1 MSAKN
6 LQLLLETAY
15 DTEYPQVFEEGAIN
29 VYNKFEEAYK
39 IFVKTNKPTDELNFR
54 FERVRLGVAIAFIK
68 AYTRL
73 ADNETS
79 IEALEVLQ
87 QAIKA
92 KSSKEIDKI
101 VQKKISVFDNL
112 YHEIFVNEE
121 REQILGLFEA
131 TLDAGSKEELDEL
144 ILEGLELLSS
154 IDFEHHAQKDDED
167 DEPLDE
173 DFLKSIK

>member
-1 MSAKN
+1 MSARN

-15 DTEYPQVFEEGAIN
+15 DTENPQVFEEGATN
-29 VYNKFEEAYK
+29 VYQKFEAEYRNYT
-39 IFVKTNKPTDELNFR
+39 KTQKPTQELNFL
-54 FERVRLGVAIAFIK
+54 FERVRLGVAIAFVK

-79 IEALEVLQ
+79 VEALQVLQ
-87 QAIKA
+87 DAIRA

-101 VQKKISVFDNL
+101 VQKKIAVFDNL

-121 REQILGLFEA
+121 RQQILALFEA
-131 TLDAGSKEELDEL
+131 TLDAGAKEELDEL
-144 ILEGLELLSS
+144 MIEGLELLTA
-154 IDFEHHAQKDDED
+154 IDFEHHAQQDDD

-173 DFLKSIK
+173 DFLKSIQ

>member
-15 DTEYPQVFEEGAIN
+15 DTENPQVFEESATN
-29 VYNKFEEAYK
+29 VYKKFEEAYK
-39 IFVKTNKPTDELNFR
+39 TYANTSKPSDELNYR
-54 FERVRLGVAIAFIK
+54 FERVRLGIAIAFVK

-79 IEALEVLQ
+79 VEALEVLQ
-87 QAIKA
+87 DAIKA
-92 KSSKEIDKI
+92 KSTKEIDKI
-101 VQKKISVFDNL
+101 VQKKIAVFDNL

-144 ILEGLELLSS
+144 MLEGLELLTT
-154 IDFEHHAQKDDED
+154 IDFEHHAQKDDD
-167 DEPLDE
+167 DEIDE
-173 DFLKSIK
+173 DLLKSIQ

>member
-15 DTEYPQVFEEGAIN
+15 DSENPQVFEEGAVA
-29 VYNKFEEAYK
+29 VYNKFEEAYRT
-39 IFVKTNKPTDELNFR
+39 FAKTNKPSDELNFR
-54 FERVRLGVAIAFIK
+54 YERVRLGVAIAFLK

-79 IEALEVLQ
+79 IEALEVLKE
-87 QAIKA
+87 AIKA
-92 KSSKEIDKI
+92 KSSQEIDKI
-101 VQKKISVFDNL
+101 VQKKIAVFDNL

-131 TLDAGSKEELDEL
+131 TLDASSKEELDEL
-144 ILEGLELLSS
+144 ILEGLELLTA
-154 IDFEHHAQKDDED
+154 IDFEHHAQKDDD

-173 DFLKSIK
+173 DFLKSIQ

>member
-6 LQLLLETAY
+6 LQLLLDTAY
-15 DTEYPQVFEEGAIN
+15 NTENPTVFEEGATQ
-29 VYNKFEEAYK
+29 VYQKFEEAYK
-39 IFVKTNKPTDELNFR
+39 TFVRTNKATDELNFR
-54 FERVRLGVAIAFIK
+54 FERVRLGVAIALLK

-87 QAIKA
+87 EAIKA

-101 VQKKISVFDNL
+101 VQKKIAVFDNL

-121 REQILGLFEA
+121 REHILGLFEA
-131 TLDAGSKEELDEL
+131 TLDASSKEELDEL
-144 ILEGLELLSS
+144 MLEGLELLTA
-154 IDFEHHAQKDDED
+154 IDFEHHAQPDDD

>member
-6 LQLLLETAY
+6 LQLLLQTAY
-15 DTEYPQVFEEGAIN
+15 DSENPQVFEEGAIT
-29 VYNKFEEAYK
+29 VYQKFEEAYRT
-39 IFVKTNKPTDELNFR
+39 FVKTNKPTDELNFR
-54 FERVRLGVAIAFIK
+54 FERVRLGVAIAFLK

-79 IEALEVLQ
+79 IEALQVLQ
-87 QAIKA
+87 EAIKA

-101 VQKKISVFDNL
+101 VQKKIAVFDNL

-121 REQILGLFEA
+121 REHILGMFEA
-131 TLDAGSKEELDEL
+131 TLDASSKEELDEL
-144 ILEGLELLSS
+144 MLEGLELLTA
-154 IDFEHHAQKDDED
+154 IDFEHHAQQDD

-173 DFLKSIK
+173 DFLKSIQ

>member
-15 DTEYPQVFEEGAIN
+15 DTENPQVFEEGAAN
-29 VYNKFEEAYK
+29 VYKKFEEAYK
-39 IFVKTNKPTDELNFR
+39 VFVQTSKPSDELNFR
-54 FERVRLGVAIAFIK
+54 FERVRLGVGIAFLK

-79 IEALEVLQ
+79 IEALQVLQ
-87 QAIKA
+87 EAIKA

-101 VQKKISVFDNL
+101 VQKKIKVFDNL

-121 REQILGLFEA
+121 REHILGLFEA
-131 TLDAGSKEELDEL
+131 TLDASSREELDEL
-144 ILEGLELLSS
+144 MLEGLELLTA
-154 IDFEHHAQKDDED
+154 IDFEHHAQQDDD

-173 DFLKSIK
+173 DFLKSIQ

>member
-15 DTEYPQVFEEGAIN
+15 DSENPQVFEEGAAD
-29 VYNKFEEAYK
+29 VYKKFEEAYRAYAR
-39 IFVKTNKPTDELNFR
+39 TNKITEELNFR
-54 FERVRLGVAIAFIK
+54 FERVRLGVAIAFVK

-79 IEALEVLQ
+79 IEALQVLQ
-87 QAIKA
+87 DAIKA

-101 VQKKISVFDNL
+101 VQKKIAVFDNL

-131 TLDAGSKEELDEL
+131 ALDAGAKEELDEL
-144 ILEGLELLSS
+144 MLDGLELLTA
-154 IDFEHHAQKDDED
+154 IDFEHHSRKDDDED
-167 DEPLDE
+167 QIDE
-173 DFLKSIK
+173 DLLKSIQ